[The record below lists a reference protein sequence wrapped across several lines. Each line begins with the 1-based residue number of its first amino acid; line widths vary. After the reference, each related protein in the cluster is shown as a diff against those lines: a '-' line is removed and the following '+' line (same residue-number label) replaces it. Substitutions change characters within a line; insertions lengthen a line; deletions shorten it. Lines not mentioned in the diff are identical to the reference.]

1 LHQVTSGFYKTDD
14 GQIKSLK
21 NPKITELC
29 NIIDETEGK
38 IIIWANY
45 LHNIHDILET
55 LKKKF
60 PEDRAVSI
68 YGAVSVPDRD
78 RAVVD
83 FQTDKNTRFMVG
95 NPATGGLGLN
105 LTAATTVIYFSN
117 SYDLTLREQ
126 SEDRAHRKGQTKS
139 VTYIDLIMQGTIDE
153 FIIRA
158 LNKKKSM
165 SAQVLGE
172 EVLKFL

>member
-1 LHQVTSGFYKTDD
+1 
-14 GQIKSLK
+14 
-21 NPKITELC
+21 
-29 NIIDETEGK
+29 
-38 IIIWANY
+38 
-45 LHNIHDILET
+45 
-55 LKKKF
+55 
-60 PEDRAVSI
+60 
-68 YGAVSVPDRD
+68 
-78 RAVVD
+78 
-83 FQTDKNTRFMVG
+83 MVG